1 MEKTMT
7 ALSHAD
13 PEAFGILQAES
24 DRQHNTLELIA
35 SENHASAAVLE
46 ATGSVLT
53 DKYAEGYP
61 ERRYYRGCRQSD
73 RAEQLAIV
81 RAKALFGAEHA
92 NVQPHCGSSANIAVY
107 MAALNP
113 GDTTLG
119 MDLSHGGHLSHGLKL
134 NYSGIYYNA
143 AFYGV
148 NEQTERL
155 DMDAVRDLA
164 LKVRPKMIIAGASA
178 YPRTIDFEAFR
189 RIAEEVGAYLL
200 SDIAHIAGLV
210 VGGVHPSPV
219 PYSTFVTTTTHKT
232 LRGPRSGIILCRNEW
247 AKKVDSAVFPGL
259 QGGPF
264 MHQIIAKAVA
274 LGEAARPEF
283 ADYAKQVVANAAA
296 LADTLM
302 EKGWR
307 LVTGGTDNHLM
318 LLDLRSRDENLNGHV
333 ASGALAEARLVANK
347 NVIPFDPRPPMQTS
361 GLRFGT
367 PALTTRGMKEAQM
380 RQIGEWINQIL
391 ANYEDEDLI
400 ARIGKEVLEM
410 CEAFPVPN
418 QERP

>member
-1 MEKTMT
+1 MT

-13 PEAFGILQAES
+13 PEAFGILQAET

-46 ATGSVLT
+46 ATGSILT

-92 NVQPHCGSSANIAVY
+92 NVQPHCGTSANIAVY
-107 MAALNP
+107 MAALDP
-113 GDTTLG
+113 GDKTLG
-119 MDLSHGGHLSHGLKL
+119 MDLSHGGHLSHGLGL

-143 AFYGV
+143 AFYRV

-155 DMDAVRDLA
+155 DMDAVRDSA
-164 LKVRPKMIIAGASA
+164 LKIRPKMIIAGASA

-189 RIAEEVGAYLL
+189 RIADEVGAYLL

-219 PYSTFVTTTTHKT
+219 PHSTFVTTTTHKT

-247 AKKVDSAVFPGL
+247 AKRVDSAVFPGL

-283 ADYAKQVVANAAA
+283 TDYAKQVVANAKV
-296 LADTLM
+296 LAETLM

-318 LLDLRSRDENLNGHV
+318 LVDLRSRDENLNGHV
-333 ASGALAEARLVANK
+333 ASGALAAVGLVANK

-367 PALTTRGMKEAQM
+367 PAVTTRGIKEAQM
-380 RQIGEWINQIL
+380 RQIGEWINEIL
-391 ANYEDEDLI
+391 TNYEDEDLI
-400 ARIGKEVLEM
+400 ARIGKKVLEM

-418 QERP
+418 QERS